1 MNKLQFRKLIREE
14 IQKVLKEAN
23 TALDPNATY
32 TIQIGTSYN
41 EYDPSDV
48 KKVSGNPMAVAKA
61 IKQRTL
67 RDLEGTDADLDM
79 IEAFKLDNDTYM
91 VVTSDEDVVIVGS
104 PKSTKYGAFWLNPN
118 SKASEKLFNK
128 MEDDAGDAI

>member
-1 MNKLQFRKLIREE
+1 MNKLQFRQLIREE
-14 IQKVLKEAN
+14 IRKVLKEAN
-23 TALDPNATY
+23 PSLDPNATY
-32 TIQIGTSYN
+32 TVQIGTSYN
-41 EYDPSDV
+41 EYDPYDV

-61 IKQRTL
+61 IKQQTL

-104 PKSTKYGAFWLNPN
+104 PKSTKYGAFWLDPK
-118 SKASEKLFNK
+118 SKASKKLYRM
-128 MEDDAGDAI
+128 MEDEAGDAI